1 VKSVLRS
8 AALAAALLAHPA
20 LARASGATLPTGPV
34 TLPPDLCDP
43 DEPAERGRR
52 FFVTP
57 VAVRTTEDFV
67 SIRPELRLTGA
78 VLGIQYRTSD
88 DLTVQA
94 AAGVLGGTIDPGG
107 GELTLEPGL
116 TVQGA
121 ATWRVI
127 AGYDEDPFVMA
138 TAGAAY
144 LRTASEGGEAYRSVE
159 FSLSLAFG
167 KGYGGFA
174 PYVAAK
180 ALAGPSTWD
189 HGKEELKGNVGA
201 HFQLAGGIAVLL
213 GRGFDLQAEVSP
225 WAAQAVVISLGWT
238 R

>member
-1 VKSVLRS
+1 VNSVPYR
-8 AALAAALLAHPA
+8 AALVAALLAHTA

-43 DEPAERGRR
+43 DEPADRGRR

-78 VLGIQYRTSD
+78 VAGIQVRTSED
-88 DLTVQA
+88 ISVQA
-94 AAGVLGGTIDPGG
+94 AAGVLAGSIDPGDG
-107 GELTLEPGL
+107 TLALDPGL
-116 TVQGA
+116 TVQSA

-127 AGYDEDPFVMA
+127 PGYDEDPFLAA
-138 TAGAAY
+138 TAGVAG
-144 LRTASEGGEAYRSVE
+144 LRTTSADGQPYRSIE
-159 FSLSLAFG
+159 FSFSLALG
-167 KGYGGFA
+167 KGFGRFA
-174 PYVAAK
+174 PYLAAK
-180 ALAGPSTWD
+180 AIAGPSTWH
-189 HGKEELKGNVGA
+189 HGTADLKGNVGA
-201 HFQLAGGIAVLL
+201 HFQVAGGIALLL

-225 WAAQAVVISLGWT
+225 WAAQAAVISLGWT